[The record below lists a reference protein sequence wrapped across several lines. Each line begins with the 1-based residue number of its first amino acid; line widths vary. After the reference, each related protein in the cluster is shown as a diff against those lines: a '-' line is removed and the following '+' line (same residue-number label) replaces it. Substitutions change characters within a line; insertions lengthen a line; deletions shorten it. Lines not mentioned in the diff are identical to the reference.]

1 MTKQEILSE
10 LDIISA
16 IAEVNDNI
24 LICNKVKKIQ
34 DALTA
39 EWDASAIHYE
49 EFKKHLSIIDY
60 EANTQIQQR
69 PGSYIVPSV

>member
-24 LICNKVKKIQ
+24 LICNKVKRIQ
-34 DALTA
+34 EALTA
-39 EWDASAIHYE
+39 EWDANDIHYE
-49 EFKKHLSIIDY
+49 EFKKHLSIIT
-60 EANTQIQQR
+60 NTQTQPQV
-69 PGSYIVPSV
+69 GEWFKQFKNK